1 MRYLIYLYYFIL
13 LFSSFFAL
21 KNISIFDR
29 VFKLLGI
36 LVFLTLIFELL
47 AYYFAI
53 SQHNNILVY
62 ITFMPIRVIWI
73 NLTYC
78 SYHNDA
84 VIKKMSISLV
94 FIYLAYYANYLY
106 TMNLNVPPNKLILI
120 ENIILYIVAVY
131 SSYLI
136 ISNENYNSLK
146 DNKFLWVNLG
156 YLLYFSVTFFVRSFH
171 FAIKTIDINL
181 ISRIT
186 LILFN
191 IILYSIITLSLYKVK
206 LKSAN

>member
-21 KNISIFDR
+21 KNISIFDLL
-29 VFKLLGI
+29 FKLLGI

-94 FIYLAYYANYLY
+94 FIYLAYYANYIY

-156 YLLYFSVTFFVRSFH
+156 YLLYFSVTFFVWSFH